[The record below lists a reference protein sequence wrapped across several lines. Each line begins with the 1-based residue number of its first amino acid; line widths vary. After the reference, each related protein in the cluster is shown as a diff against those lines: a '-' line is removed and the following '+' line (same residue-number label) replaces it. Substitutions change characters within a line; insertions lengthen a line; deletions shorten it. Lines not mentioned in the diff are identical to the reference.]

1 MKNIILYIFLIS
13 SCLHLLQ
20 TSVLESENQEEKMDD
35 CLKQEFKCDNG
46 QCVDKSFL
54 CDGILDCEDNSDETT
69 HHCSN
74 TTCKENFFQCD
85 YGGCI
90 EEKYICDDLDQCHDG
105 SDESAYMCYT
115 PRLARKDHMCI
126 EPPSSVDKTI
136 SYMCIETIGPCVENG
151 LVREYTLAQI
161 KCNSG
166 YFPIDDKNSDSS
178 CLEGNWLFPI
188 KNCTKRCEKLTP
200 MDTNVDLR
208 CYYKGL
214 KIPCNVDSLPSGTK
228 VRPKCKPYHTY
239 SDYRPSYAEITCD
252 DEGKWDNPLF
262 LCALDCK
269 LPLPINSGA
278 AARGLIECV
287 GSPWHVA
294 IYNRDH
300 LLICGGTI
308 IHPRLVVSAAHCFY
322 NEDTGRTHNF
332 TDYEIIASK
341 FTRNYSKIDNE
352 NQKAYKIK
360 EIRLSGKGYM
370 GLNNYFTADIAIL
383 ILERNIT
390 FKPTVLQAHVD
401 WQSLVLGEYPPEG
414 TLGKVAGWGL
424 DENGRYT
431 EALMAVSLPYI
442 SRARCLITVPDDFR
456 AYISFDKFCAG
467 SDKEDSPSV
476 LQGDSGGGIFFQ
488 KDGIFYLRGIVSVK
502 QASLTSIAAFTDL
515 SDHARWILSVI
526 NEIDKVPIDEKLTL
540 CSLGKTRG

>member
-1 MKNIILYIFLIS
+1 MCNATVHEDKK
-13 SCLHLLQ
+13 
-20 TSVLESENQEEKMDD
+20 TES
-35 CLKQEFKCDNG
+35 
-46 QCVDKSFL
+46 
-54 CDGILDCEDNSDETT
+54 GINNETCT
-69 HHCSN
+69 IP
-74 TTCKENFFQCD
+74 
-85 YGGCI
+85 GPLVG
-90 EEKYICDDLDQCHDG
+90 
-105 SDESAYMCYT
+105 
-115 PRLARKDHMCI
+115 
-126 EPPSSVDKTI
+126 KTI
-136 SYMCIETIGPCVENG
+136 SYQRKQQPISCVENG
-151 LVREYTLAQI
+151 VVQEFTIANS

-166 YFPIDDKNSDSS
+166 YFPIDEKNSNSV
-178 CLEGNWLFPI
+178 CFEGNWIPPI
-188 KNCTKRCEKLTP
+188 KNCTKRCEKLAP
-200 MDTNVDLR
+200 MDANVDLR
-208 CYYKGL
+208 CYHNGL
-214 KIPCNVDSLPSGTK
+214 KIPCNVDSLLPGTK
-228 VRPKCKPYHTY
+228 VRPKCMPYHTY

-262 LCALDCK
+262 FCALDCK
-269 LPLPINSGA
+269 HPPPINPGG

-294 IYNRDH
+294 IFNRDH

-332 TDYEIIASK
+332 TDYEIVVSK
-341 FTRNYSKIDNE
+341 FTRSYSVSDNE
-352 NQKAYKIK
+352 NQKPYEIK

-370 GLNNYFTADIAIL
+370 GLKNYFTADIAIL

-390 FKPTVLQAHVD
+390 SNPTVLPAHID

-424 DENGRYT
+424 DENGKYT
-431 EALMAVSLPYI
+431 EKLMAVSLPYI

-488 KDGIFYLRGIVSVK
+488 KDGISYLRGIVSVK
-502 QASLTSIAAFTDL
+502 QASLTPIAAFTDL
-515 SDHARWILSVI
+515 SDHALWILSVI
-526 NEIDKVPIDEKLTL
+526 NEIEKGSIDEKINSVFLRKNPKL
-540 CSLGKTRG
+540 E